1 MVNGYPL
8 IFLPSN
14 IPEKMKKPIIIA
26 FMVGAALTLYSC
38 GTIMQ
43 TYSYKAKGV
52 DLDNYKTYAWVNLEH
67 FVDENK
73 EGEKRYAR
81 YILDLANEQLLKKGF
96 KLDVENPDAVF
107 QFDTKIENKLK
118 YTQSPTV
125 SVGVGFGGP
134 GYYVGGA
141 VPVSGGQVS
150 AYQYEEGVLSIEM
163 LEPKT
168 GKLIWRGWAQEEISF
183 ETDIESDLQMAV
195 KNIFMKL
202 PVKHK
207 EK

>member
-1 MVNGYPL
+1 MKIRIKSPL
-8 IFLPSN
+8 VVCLSFL
-14 IPEKMKKPIIIA
+14 
-26 FMVGAALTLYSC
+26 LYSC
-38 GTIMQ
+38 GSIMQ
-43 TYSYKAKGV
+43 TYSYKAKGI

-67 FVDENK
+67 YVDQNK

-81 YILDLANEQLLKKGF
+81 YILDLANAELLKKGF
-96 KLDVENPDAVF
+96 VLDVENPDAVF
-107 QFDTKIENKLK
+107 QFQTEIENKVQ
-118 YTQSPTV
+118 YNQSPTV

-141 VPVSGGQVS
+141 MPVSGGQITQS
-150 AYQYEEGVLSIEM
+150 MYEEGVLTVEM
-163 LEPKT
+163 FEPKT

-183 ETDIESDLQMAV
+183 ETDMESDLKMAV
-195 KNIFMKL
+195 RNIFMKL

>member
-1 MVNGYPL
+1 
-8 IFLPSN
+8 
-14 IPEKMKKPIIIA
+14 MKI
-26 FMVGAALTLYSC
+26 LTKASLAVLLSLLFYSC

-43 TYSYKAKGV
+43 THSYKAKGA

-81 YILDLANEQLLKKGF
+81 YILDLANAELLKKGF
-96 KLDVENPDAVF
+96 VLDVENPDAVF
-107 QFDTKIENKLK
+107 QFDTQIENKVK
-118 YTQSPTV
+118 YNQSPTV

-141 VPVSGGQVS
+141 MPVSGGQITQS
-150 AYQYEEGVLSIEM
+150 NYEEAVLTVEM

-168 GKLIWRGWAQEEISF
+168 GKLVWRGWAQEEISF
-183 ETDIESDLQMAV
+183 ETDMESDLKMAV
-195 KNIFMKL
+195 RNIFIKL

-207 EK
+207 VK

>member
-1 MVNGYPL
+1 MNL
-8 IFLPSN
+8 LKN
-14 IPEKMKKPIIIA
+14 TIA
-26 FMVGAALTLYSC
+26 AILLSTALSSC
-38 GTIMQ
+38 GSIMQ

-52 DLDNYKTYAWVNLEH
+52 ELDSYKTYAWVNLEQIAE
-67 FVDENK
+67 ENK
-73 EGEKRYAR
+73 EGQNRYAR
-81 YILDLANEQLLKKGF
+81 YILDLANEELVKKGF

-107 QFDTKIENKLK
+107 KFDTEIENRVK
-118 YTQSPTV
+118 YNQSPTV

-141 VPVSGGQVS
+141 MPVSGGQVTQ
-150 AYQYEEGVLSIEM
+150 YNYEEGVLSIEM
-163 LEPKT
+163 YEPKT

-183 ETDIESDLQMAV
+183 ETDLESDLKMAV
-195 KNIFMKL
+195 RNIFMKL

>member
-1 MVNGYPL
+1 MKSL
-8 IFLPSN
+8 IKTLLFICLS
-14 IPEKMKKPIIIA
+14 
-26 FMVGAALTLYSC
+26 LSLYSC

-107 QFDTKIENKLK
+107 QFDTKIENRVK
-118 YTQSPTV
+118 YNQSPTV

-141 VPVSGGQVS
+141 MPVSGGQVTQS
-150 AYQYEEGVLSIEM
+150 NYEEGVLSIEM

-183 ETDIESDLQMAV
+183 ETDIESDLQTAV

>member
-1 MVNGYPL
+1 
-8 IFLPSN
+8 
-14 IPEKMKKPIIIA
+14 MKI
-26 FMVGAALTLYSC
+26 LTKASLVVLFSLLLYSC

-52 DLDNYKTYAWVNLEH
+52 DLDSYKTYAWVNLEH

-81 YILDLANEQLLKKGF
+81 YILDLANAELLKKGF
-96 KLDVENPDAVF
+96 VLDVENPDAVF
-107 QFDTKIENKLK
+107 QFDTQIENKVK
-118 YTQSPTV
+118 YNQSPTV

-141 VPVSGGQVS
+141 MPVSGGQIT
-150 AYQYEEGVLSIEM
+150 QFNYEEGVLTVEM

-168 GKLIWRGWAQEEISF
+168 GKLVWRGWAQEEISF
-183 ETDIESDLQMAV
+183 ETDMESDLKMAV
-195 KNIFMKL
+195 RNIFMKL

-207 EK
+207 KK

>member
-1 MVNGYPL
+1 MKIPIKSPL
-8 IFLPSN
+8 VVCLSLI
-14 IPEKMKKPIIIA
+14 
-26 FMVGAALTLYSC
+26 LYSC
-38 GTIMQ
+38 GSIMQ

-67 FVDENK
+67 YVDQNK

-81 YILDLANEQLLKKGF
+81 YILDLANAELLKKGF
-96 KLDVENPDAVF
+96 VLDVENPDAVF
-107 QFDTKIENKLK
+107 QFQTEIENKVQ
-118 YTQSPTV
+118 YNQSPTV

-141 VPVSGGQVS
+141 MPVSGGQITQS
-150 AYQYEEGVLSIEM
+150 MYEEGVLTVEM
-163 LEPKT
+163 FEPKT

-183 ETDIESDLQMAV
+183 ETDMESDLKMAV
-195 KNIFMKL
+195 RNIFMKL

>member
-1 MVNGYPL
+1 
-8 IFLPSN
+8 
-14 IPEKMKKPIIIA
+14 MKI
-26 FMVGAALTLYSC
+26 LTKASLVVLLSLLLYSC

-52 DLDNYKTYAWVNLEH
+52 DLDSYKTYAWVNLEH

-81 YILDLANEQLLKKGF
+81 YILDLANAELLKKGF
-96 KLDVENPDAVF
+96 VLDVENPDAVF
-107 QFDTKIENKLK
+107 QFDTQIENKVK
-118 YTQSPTV
+118 YNQSPTV
-125 SVGVGFGGP
+125 SVGVGIGGP

-141 VPVSGGQVS
+141 MPVSGGQITQS
-150 AYQYEEGVLSIEM
+150 NYEEGVLTVEM

-168 GKLIWRGWAQEEISF
+168 GKLVWRGWAQEEISF
-183 ETDIESDLQMAV
+183 ETDMESDLKMAV
-195 KNIFMKL
+195 RNIFMKL

-207 EK
+207 VK

>member
-1 MVNGYPL
+1 
-8 IFLPSN
+8 
-14 IPEKMKKPIIIA
+14 MKKLTK
-26 FMVGAALTLYSC
+26 AALLICISHLFYSC
-38 GTIMQ
+38 GSIMQ
-43 TYSYKAKGV
+43 TYSYKSKGV
-52 DLDNYKTYAWVNLEH
+52 DLDTYKTYAWVNLEH

-81 YILDLANEQLLKKGF
+81 YILDLANEELLKKGF
-96 KLDVENPDAVF
+96 KLDIENPDAVF
-107 QFDTKIENKLK
+107 QFDTKIENKVK
-118 YTQSPTV
+118 YNQSPTV
-125 SVGVGFGGP
+125 SVGVGVGGP

-150 AYQYEEGVLSIEM
+150 QYNYEEGVLTIEM

-195 KNIFMKL
+195 KHIFMKL

>member
-1 MVNGYPL
+1 MKHLLKNL
-8 IFLPSN
+8 LFTCLFLS
-14 IPEKMKKPIIIA
+14 
-26 FMVGAALTLYSC
+26 LHSC

-81 YILDLANEQLLKKGF
+81 YILDLANEELLKKGF
-96 KLDVENPDAVF
+96 KLDTENPDAVF
-107 QFDTKIENKLK
+107 QFDTKIENRVK
-118 YTQSPTV
+118 YSQSPSV

-141 VPVSGGQVS
+141 VPVSGGQITQS
-150 AYQYEEGVLSIEM
+150 SYEEGVLAVEM
-163 LEPKT
+163 FEPKT
-168 GKLIWRGWAQEEISF
+168 GKLLWRGWAQEEISF
-183 ETDIESDLQMAV
+183 ETDIESDLKMAV
-195 KNIFMKL
+195 RNIFMKL

-207 EK
+207 N

>member
-1 MVNGYPL
+1 MKIPTKAPL
-8 IFLPSN
+8 IVLLS
-14 IPEKMKKPIIIA
+14 I
-26 FMVGAALTLYSC
+26 LLYSC

-52 DLDNYKTYAWVNLEH
+52 DLDTYKTYAWVNLDH

-81 YILDLANEQLLKKGF
+81 YILDLANAELLKKGF
-96 KLDVENPDAVF
+96 VLDIENPDAVF
-107 QFDTKIENKLK
+107 QFDTQIENKVK
-118 YTQSPTV
+118 YNQSPTV

-141 VPVSGGQVS
+141 MPVSGGQITQS
-150 AYQYEEGVLSIEM
+150 NYEEGVLTVEM
-163 LEPKT
+163 FEPKT
-168 GKLIWRGWAQEEISF
+168 GKLVWRGWAQEEISF
-183 ETDIESDLQMAV
+183 ETDMEADLKMAV
-195 KNIFMKL
+195 RNIFMKL

-207 EK
+207 N

>member
-1 MVNGYPL
+1 MKIL
-8 IFLPSN
+8 IKASLVVLLS
-14 IPEKMKKPIIIA
+14 
-26 FMVGAALTLYSC
+26 LLLYSC

-52 DLDNYKTYAWVNLEH
+52 DLDSYKTYAWVNLEH

-81 YILDLANEQLLKKGF
+81 YILDLANAELLKKGF
-96 KLDVENPDAVF
+96 VLDVENPDAVF
-107 QFDTKIENKLK
+107 QFDTQIENKVK
-118 YTQSPTV
+118 YNQSPTV
-125 SVGVGFGGP
+125 SVGVGIGGP

-141 VPVSGGQVS
+141 MPVSGGQITQS
-150 AYQYEEGVLSIEM
+150 NYEEGVLTVEM

-168 GKLIWRGWAQEEISF
+168 GKLVWRGWAQEEISF
-183 ETDIESDLQMAV
+183 ETDMESDLKMAV
-195 KNIFMKL
+195 RNIFMKL

-207 EK
+207 KK

>member
-1 MVNGYPL
+1 
-8 IFLPSN
+8 
-14 IPEKMKKPIIIA
+14 MKLLKYT
-26 FMVGAALTLYSC
+26 ALLVSVSLLLFSC

-52 DLDNYKTYAWVNLEH
+52 DLDTYKTYAWVNLEH

-81 YILDLANEQLLKKGF
+81 YILELANAELVKKGF
-96 KLDVENPDAVF
+96 VLDVENPDAVF
-107 QFDTKIENKLK
+107 QFDTKIENKIQ
-118 YTQSPTV
+118 YSQSPTV

-141 VPVSGGQVS
+141 MPVSGGQITQS
-150 AYQYEEGVLSIEM
+150 SYEEGVLSVEM
-163 LEPKT
+163 FEPKT
-168 GKLIWRGWAQEEISF
+168 GKLVWRGWAQEEISF
-183 ETDIESDLQMAV
+183 ETDIEADLKMAV
-195 KNIFMKL
+195 RNIFMKL

-207 EK
+207 EKK

>member
-1 MVNGYPL
+1 MKQL
-8 IFLPSN
+8 IKAVLLA
-14 IPEKMKKPIIIA
+14 PISILL
-26 FMVGAALTLYSC
+26 FSC
-38 GTIMQ
+38 GSIMQ

-52 DLDNYKTYAWVNLEH
+52 DLDQYKTYAWINLEH

-81 YILDLANEQLLKKGF
+81 YILDLANAELLKKGF

-107 QFDTKIENKLK
+107 QFDTKIENKVK
-118 YTQSPTV
+118 YNQSPTV

-141 VPVSGGQVS
+141 VPVSGGQITES
-150 AYQYEEGVLSIEM
+150 YFEEGVLTIEM

-195 KNIFMKL
+195 KHIFMKL
-202 PVKHK
+202 PIKHK
-207 EK
+207 E

>member
-1 MVNGYPL
+1 
-8 IFLPSN
+8 
-14 IPEKMKKPIIIA
+14 MKI
-26 FMVGAALTLYSC
+26 LTKASLVVLFSLLLYSC

-52 DLDNYKTYAWVNLEH
+52 DLDSYKTYAWVNLEH

-81 YILDLANEQLLKKGF
+81 YILDLANAELLKKGF
-96 KLDVENPDAVF
+96 VLDVENPDAVF
-107 QFDTKIENKLK
+107 QFDTQIENKVK
-118 YTQSPTV
+118 YNQSPTV

-141 VPVSGGQVS
+141 MPVSGGQITQS
-150 AYQYEEGVLSIEM
+150 NYEEGVLTVEM

-168 GKLIWRGWAQEEISF
+168 GKLVWRGWAQEEISF
-183 ETDIESDLQMAV
+183 ETDMESDLKMAV
-195 KNIFMKL
+195 RNIFMKL

-207 EK
+207 KK